1 MAICAKLGNSKINTS
16 VLRRDCDTGG
26 SIKPYRTSTVLTYIK
41 SKFRDYR
48 VCNGG
53 HFSILVSTGKRSYK
67 GYEGSIDSAKDG
79 GNSGGDCIVMC
90 SA

>member
-1 MAICAKLGNSKINTS
+1 MAICARLGNSNIKTS
-16 VLRRDCDTGG
+16 VVTRDCRTGG
-26 SIKPYRTSTVLTYIK
+26 SIKPYRTSTVVTYIK

-53 HFSILVSTGKRSYK
+53 HFSILVSTGKWSYK